1 MPKTDRAKLTE
12 QIGQL
17 AAIMTEQG
25 KRLGALET
33 APQDA
38 EPVVAHVATPVTR
51 LPAQDAELQRLRLA
65 VPKEAKAKFIDK
77 CAEHSYDALNTLI
90 LAGSRV
96 ARAFMGGEAQAAT
109 EPTEFAL
116 VLEHPNGRY
125 ACKLLESHANL
136 PVTAHSARAKR
147 VDGPQAG
154 MSDTQLLKFRPTGAS
169 TKYAARH
176 AWLVRTRAN
185 LA

>member
-1 MPKTDRAKLTE
+1 MPKTDLAKLTE

-17 AAIMTEQG
+17 ANLVVAQNERI
-25 KRLGALET
+25 GALET

-51 LPAQDAELQRLRLA
+51 LPAQDAEIQRLRLA
-65 VPKEAKAKFIDK
+65 VPKEAKAKLIDQ
-77 CAEHSYDALNTLI
+77 CAAHSYDALNTLI
-90 LAGSRV
+90 LAGGRD
-96 ARAFMGGEAQAAT
+96 ARAFMKGEGPAAT
-109 EPTEFAL
+109 KETDFHL
-116 VLEHPNGRY
+116 VYDHANGLY
-125 ACKLLESHANL
+125 ACKLLEQHEAL

-147 VDGPQAG
+147 ETGMNAG
-154 MSDTQLLKFRPTGAS
+154 MTDAQLYTFRPADAS

-176 AWLVRTRAN
+176 AWLKRTRAN